1 MIHPYM
7 QTVLVLGEII
17 RLARHQEW
25 VVAMLVEVVG
35 VLVVLDLVVVGNRML
50 TFRTQGKELVHYE

>member
-25 VVAMLVEVVG
+25 VVVMLVEVVG

-50 TFRTQGKELVHYE
+50 TFRTQGKELVH

>member
-50 TFRTQGKELVHYE
+50 TFRTQGKELVH